1 MKNVSAVDIR
11 ATVSSNYLFLLA
23 YGIFVV
29 AVVVV
34 YLLLLL
40 FDFFLLT
47 SKPKENS
54 EGVWWDRVTIKMYV
68 SNELCELPNICVQL
82 IKSSTPMRS
91 TNPILITVA

>member
-11 ATVSSNYLFLLA
+11 ATVTAAVISNYLFLLV

-29 AVVVV
+29 VVVV

-47 SKPKENS
+47 SKPKQNS
-54 EGVWWDRVTIKMYV
+54 EGVWWDRVTMKMYI
-68 SNELCELPNICVQL
+68 SNELCELPNICVQ
-82 IKSSTPMRS
+82 
-91 TNPILITVA
+91 